1 MGQAL
6 PCRCAPR
13 VVALPDIRADAWTEG
28 GGWRRG
34 DGDITAEAAWR
45 VCCASSVSAALGV
58 ASARAYLGLLTAA
71 GQEEVRWVGLPD
83 PASVRPSMR

>member
-13 VVALPDIRADAWTEG
+13 VVTLPDIRADAWTGAG
-28 GGWRRG
+28 GG
-34 DGDITAEAAWR
+34 DGDITADAAWR

-71 GQEEVRWVGLPD
+71 GQEEVRWVGLAD
-83 PASVRPSMR
+83 PTSVRPSMR